1 MNLALLVFILAGL
14 NMTFVYILRQICLY
28 PEACYKM
35 IIMSGWSQII
45 SHWVVLQDFLVKK
58 IKIDL
63 HMIKSRPK
71 EIIRASKET
80 LFYVAYDKHMDIS
93 SILKRVH

>member
-1 MNLALLVFILAGL
+1 
-14 NMTFVYILRQICLY
+14 MTFVYILRQICLY

-35 IIMSGWSQII
+35 VIFSGWSQII
-45 SHWVVLQDFLVKK
+45 SHLTVLQDFLVKK
-58 IKIDL
+58 IKINL

-80 LFYVAYDKHMDIS
+80 LFYGAYDKHMDIS